1 MSYSESRS
9 IERNKCST
17 VLKGAGKVRSE
28 YYSTKLK
35 YVCKRLRTTAILVEA
50 AGVEPASE
58 NVTSQETTCV
68 VGSCFRPSPE
78 TFAALAQNRQE
89 TSPASLRISPPQPR
103 RSRESQP
110 AV

>member
-1 MSYSESRS
+1 M
-9 IERNKCST
+9 T
-17 VLKGAGKVRSE
+17 VEGTPAEDPPLQNNR
-28 YYSTKLK
+28 
-35 YVCKRLRTTAILVEA
+35 CTTLIVVSKPLIINEIVVEA
-50 AGVEPASE
+50 TGVEPASE

-89 TSPASLRISPPQPR
+89 TSSASLRISPPQPR
-103 RSRESQP
+103 RSREDQP